1 MASQASQPASPA
13 TLWQR
18 HTSACCT
25 MKIAALAALA
35 FLATGN
41 AVTGRVA
48 PQEWVDNYVV
58 AFEQGV
64 ELYRRGRASRQQ
76 LPLQNAVR
84 LLRRSVQLVSLQNR
98 QAAEPSFYL
107 AASLALLGRTPE
119 AQHVRCV
126 SRLTSTSCS
135 FSVHV

>member
-1 MASQASQPASPA
+1 
-13 TLWQR
+13 
-18 HTSACCT
+18 

-41 AVTGRVA
+41 AVTGRVS

-119 AQHVRCV
+119 AQRVRCV
-126 SRLTSTSCS
+126 SRLTSTRCS
-135 FSVHV
+135 FSVPV